1 MESMMFEKKT
11 EKRTVYPN
19 TYKIIYTDF
28 RGNRKTTTMK
38 GLTADE
44 AIIRFRSKD
53 ISNKNVTANLFRR

>member
-1 MESMMFEKKT
+1 MRSMKFGKKT
-11 EKRTVYPN
+11 GQRNVYPN
-19 TYKIIYTDF
+19 TYKISYTDF

-53 ISNKNVTANLFRR
+53 ISNKNVTAKLLRR